1 MKKFKNIRTVT
12 FIAWILIVAVVLFIM
27 PNLDEL
33 VREKGQLEVP
43 SSAESEKASKLLN
56 EMKSG
61 GEKAY
66 DFVIVFHDEDGLSSS
81 QVEKIDAVIENYD
94 QHKEQYGITKLL
106 AHTQSEQ
113 AAKQL
118 VSEDGTTILTQISI
132 NENIGQIHEIS
143 ANIYEDVSIKDVD
156 TYVTGAAMVTED
168 FSTSTQEG
176 VKKTEIIAVI
186 FIILVLLLIFR
197 SPIIPVISLISVG
210 VSYLVSLGII
220 ALLVEHFDL
229 PFSNFTQVFLV
240 VILFGVGTDYN
251 ILLFTRFKE
260 ELATT
265 GDVLKAISNTYW
277 TAGKTVIFSGVAVLI
292 GFIALFL
299 AQFKMYLATAPVA
312 IGVAILLL
320 VLLTLNPFFM
330 AALGNKLFWPKKSIE
345 GHSENRFW
353 EVLSKN
359 AYMRPLLSILLI
371 ACLLV
376 PSILS
381 YSGKLNFNDLNEID
395 DKYLSKQAI
404 SIIEDHYLA
413 GFSSPINFV
422 IQSSDTLATQGNLK
436 TLDDL
441 AEKIEQVD
449 GVAKVYSVTRP
460 EAKRIN
466 DLYIKNQSNTLN
478 SGLTEA
484 EEGIGQISE
493 GLGEATEELN
503 KPQDLSAVQT
513 LIDGTSQL
521 EDGASKLQDALKSLN
536 TGILDGASGAE
547 QIRQGLAS
555 LNENLTPLVQ
565 GVQDLQSAYTNLE
578 NGFSQFSSYITG
590 SQTMISQSK
599 AAFTQIQSSLE
610 SAISSNPDLDKNE
623 NIQTA
628 LQVTKQVLANIA
640 PLEAQAEQV
649 TTKYNQALQGFNT
662 ANDSLA
668 NVTNGLTQVQN
679 GVIALETGA
688 EQLASGLTTAADGST
703 TIANESSQITSGL
716 SKVNDGQKEL
726 QTSLLTLQQ
735 QMAQLSSGLIAG
747 SEGLSQ
753 IYDGLE
759 EANRY
764 LDELSNANTGT
775 FYIPQAVIDSEDF
788 EESLNQYMSTNRQI
802 SSMMIILDVNPYTA
816 EAMEIGEDI
825 RSTVDA
831 TLKGSPLENAKAYVG
846 GKTMSNIDLQQIAH
860 EDFIRSAIAMLIGIA
875 IVLLIITRS
884 LYQTFVTI
892 ASLVMTT
899 FAALGIAEI
908 INRTIVGQEFISWNV
923 PFFSFIM
930 IIALGVDYSIFL
942 LMRFNEN
949 PELGTAGI
957 IPAARQMGGVIISAA
972 IILGGTFA
980 ALIPSGIL
988 SLIQVA
994 LVVIIGLILLSCI
1007 MMPAFLPAMLGLRE
1021 KILNFTWKKP
1031 KPPIE

>member
-1 MKKFKNIRTVT
+1 MKNLKNIRTVA
-12 FIAWILIVAVVLFIM
+12 FIVWILIVAVVLFIM
-27 PNLDEL
+27 PDLDEL

-56 EMKSG
+56 EMKSS
-61 GEKAY
+61 GEEAY
-66 DFVIVFHDEDGLSSS
+66 DFVIVFHEEDGLSAS
-81 QVEKIDAVIENYD
+81 QLAKIDAVVENYD

-132 NENIGQIHEIS
+132 NENVGQIHEIS
-143 ANIYEDVSIKDVD
+143 AKIYEDASIKDIN

-168 FSTSTQEG
+168 FSASTQEG
-176 VKKTEIIAVI
+176 VKKTEIIAVV

-197 SPIIPVISLISVG
+197 SPIIPLISLISVG

-260 ELATT
+260 ELART
-265 GDVLKAISNTYW
+265 GDVLKAISNTYM

-330 AALGNKLFWPKKSIE
+330 AVLGNKLFWPKKSIE
-345 GHSENRFW
+345 GHSENQFW
-353 EVLSKN
+353 GVLSKN
-359 AYMRPLLSILLI
+359 AYMRPLLSIFLI
-371 ACLLV
+371 ACILV

-404 SIIEDHYLA
+404 SIIENHYLA
-413 GFSSPINFV
+413 GFSSPIHFV
-422 IQSSDTLATQGNLK
+422 IQSNNTLATQENLK
-436 TLDDL
+436 TLDEL
-441 AEKIEQVD
+441 AGKIEQVD

-478 SGLTEA
+478 SGLIEA

-493 GLGEATEELN
+493 GLSEAKNELN

-521 EDGASKLQDALKSLN
+521 EDGAGKLQDALKALN

-547 QIRQGLAS
+547 QISQGLTS
-555 LNENLTPLVQ
+555 LSDNLTPLVQ
-565 GVQDLQSAYTNLE
+565 GVKELQSAYANLE
-578 NGFSQFSSYITG
+578 TGFNQFSSYITG
-590 SQTMISQSK
+590 SKTMITQSK
-599 AAFTQIQSSLE
+599 AAFTQIQSALE
-610 SAISSNPDLDKNE
+610 TAIASNPDLGTDV

-628 LQVTKQVLANIA
+628 LQVAKQALANIT
-640 PLEAQAEQV
+640 PLETQAEQV
-649 TTKYNQALQGFNT
+649 TTNYNQALQGFKT

-668 NVTNGLTQVQN
+668 TVTNGLTQVQS
-679 GVIALETGA
+679 GVIELEKGA
-688 EQLASGLTTAADGST
+688 QQLASGLSTAADGSS
-703 TIANESSQITSGL
+703 TIASESSEFTSGL

-726 QTSLLTLQQ
+726 QTSLLSLQE
-735 QMAQLSSGLIAG
+735 QMAQLSSGLTAG
-747 SEGLSQ
+747 SEGLTQ

-764 LDELSNANTGT
+764 LAELSNADTGT
-775 FYIPQAVIDSEDF
+775 FYIPQEVIESEDF
-788 EESLNQYMSTNRQI
+788 EQSLNQYMSTNRQI

-825 RSTVDA
+825 RSAVDA
-831 TLKGSPLENAKAYVG
+831 TLKGSPLENANAYVG
-846 GKTMSNIDLQQIAH
+846 GKTMSNIDLQDIAH

-994 LVVIIGLILLSCI
+994 LVVIVGLILLSCM

-1021 KILNFTWKKP
+1021 KILHFKWKKP